1 MKQFSI
7 ILLLVVLSLQ
17 GFAEMVT
24 LSGYLKDKKNG
35 EGLIGATVYIPEIK
49 TGVITNPYGFYS
61 ISVPEGNYSI
71 TFSFIG
77 YQTQAPLIKLNGDRQ
92 LDIMLEEDT
101 KEIGAVSYTHLR
113 AHETRHDI

>member
-61 ISVPEGNYSI
+61 ISVPEGNYSV

-77 YQTQAPLIKLNGDRQ
+77 YQTQAPLIKLNGDLSLIHISEPTRLGMISYAVFCLKKKKQ
-92 LDIMLEEDT
+92 
-101 KEIGAVSYTHLR
+101 KER
-113 AHETRHDI
+113 